1 MWKEEDGPAWT
12 GWSPMKVGASVLA
25 CPRHVTAG
33 VASPGIALGPAHG
46 SRCPVMV
53 SQGLGPRS
61 AGQPNAVM
69 LSPVW
74 NSTYAPGERMM
85 PSPLRKRYLTE

>member
-1 MWKEEDGPAWT
+1 MTKKKNAGMWKEEDGPAWT

-46 SRCPVMV
+46 SRCPAD
-53 SQGLGPRS
+53 GLPGPWPPLSWS
-61 AGQPNAVM
+61 A
-69 LSPVW
+69 
-74 NSTYAPGERMM
+74 
-85 PSPLRKRYLTE
+85 